1 MFLGT
6 NVALRVAEALGVG
19 EVLLLVHPATQTVA
33 VSSRA
38 TIITKKECFRILES
52 PLRVRM
58 SGSDI

>member
-33 VSSRA
+33 VSSKA
-38 TIITKKECFRILES
+38 TIITKKECFRILKS
-52 PLRVRM
+52 PRRVTNV
-58 SGSDI
+58 GL